1 MIIKNLGRNFFIN
14 LFLVLLIF
22 LLDRISKIYV
32 INLDKNLI
40 GSEIYSS
47 KYLNIN
53 LIWNEGIA
61 FGLLSFD
68 QEILYNSLTILI
80 ILIICFIFLMILKS
94 SGLSKFALLMIFGG
108 ALGNVFDR
116 ILYKAVPDFIDFH
129 VGNFHWFIFNVSDI
143 FITLGV
149 IWMVILELIDNSKIE
164 ARSAFRDYEG
174 AKITLRAVEAEVEAS
189 RLVVDGV
196 AKELNFG
203 LKTTLDLLDAEKGFN
218 DAELRL
224 VQARHDIIL
233 KEFKLIAATG
243 GLTANK
249 LGIGHILDK
258 LSDSP
263 RPENPLGNP
272 LNFW

>member
-22 LLDRISKIYV
+22 LLDRVSKIYI
-32 INLDKNLI
+32 INLDKELI

-80 ILIICFIFLMILKS
+80 TLIICFIFFMILKS
-94 SGLSKFALLMIFGG
+94 SGLSKFALIMIFAG

-129 VGNFHWFIFNVSDI
+129 VGNFHWFIFNIADI

-149 IWMVILELIDNSKIE
+149 FFMIIIELSFYKQKI
-164 ARSAFRDYEG
+164 
-174 AKITLRAVEAEVEAS
+174 
-189 RLVVDGV
+189 
-196 AKELNFG
+196 
-203 LKTTLDLLDAEKGFN
+203 
-218 DAELRL
+218 
-224 VQARHDIIL
+224 
-233 KEFKLIAATG
+233 
-243 GLTANK
+243 
-249 LGIGHILDK
+249 
-258 LSDSP
+258 
-263 RPENPLGNP
+263 
-272 LNFW
+272 